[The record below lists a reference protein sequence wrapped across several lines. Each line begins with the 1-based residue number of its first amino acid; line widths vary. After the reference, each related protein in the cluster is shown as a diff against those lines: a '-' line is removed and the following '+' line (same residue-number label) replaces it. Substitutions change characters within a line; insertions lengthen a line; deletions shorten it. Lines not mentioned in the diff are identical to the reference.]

1 MPGVEVDHAGR
12 RWRVHRALGPD
23 AVLLTND
30 AGEIVSAAPARV
42 ELATQI
48 AIAQPPRAP
57 DERRYTDAQ
66 WAEAARR
73 RDLLTELARRPRRNR
88 TQVNDVAQELGV
100 KRRRVYALLGSL
112 QAGGDDV
119 AVFLPKQGKPR
130 TKRLAPAVEAIIKQ
144 ATDEHYAQAN
154 RPPLL
159 SLHKTVAERC
169 AAAGVPTPLDP
180 RRAEPGAR
188 SRSGLADPAA
198 GGPQGRPRAAPA
210 HRRPPWRRGAL
221 GAGPV
226 SIFLRH
232 FSAGGWESMD

>member
-119 AVFLPKQGKPR
+119 AVFLS
-130 TKRLAPAVEAIIKQ
+130 LAPGPWSN
-144 ATDEHYAQAN
+144 T
-154 RPPLL
+154 R
-159 SLHKTVAERC
+159 
-169 AAAGVPTPLDP
+169 
-180 RRAEPGAR
+180 AR
-188 SRSGLADPAA
+188 SGACSARSVSKPFCCAPSLVRKS
-198 GGPQGRPRAAPA
+198 RPTR
-210 HRRPPWRRGAL
+210 
-221 GAGPV
+221 
-226 SIFLRH
+226 
-232 FSAGGWESMD
+232 